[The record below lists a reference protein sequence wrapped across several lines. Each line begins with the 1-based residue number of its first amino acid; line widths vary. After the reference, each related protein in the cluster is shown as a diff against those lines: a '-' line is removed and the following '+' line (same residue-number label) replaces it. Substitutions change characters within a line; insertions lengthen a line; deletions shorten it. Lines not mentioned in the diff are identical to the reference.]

1 MEFRTR
7 EPIEYDYGQMVHTK
21 PASTCGIPMLFSTQK
36 RGWWQK
42 SLAGGHPSTDEER
55 GRDA

>member
-21 PASTCGIPMLFSTQK
+21 PASTCGIPMLFSTHK